1 MHGLI
6 ALYIGYAIYLALFF
20 CCKKRDF
27 LSKEITLF
35 LALKLV
41 ILTSLYFLFFNNK
54 MTKQERQESLQQLI
68 VTEK

>member
-6 ALYIGYAIYLALFF
+6 ALYIGYAIYLAFF
-20 CCKKRDF
+20 FRCKKRDF
-27 LSKEITLF
+27 LSKKITLF

-54 MTKQERQESLQQLI
+54 MTKLERQEKLQQLI
-68 VTEK
+68 ITEK